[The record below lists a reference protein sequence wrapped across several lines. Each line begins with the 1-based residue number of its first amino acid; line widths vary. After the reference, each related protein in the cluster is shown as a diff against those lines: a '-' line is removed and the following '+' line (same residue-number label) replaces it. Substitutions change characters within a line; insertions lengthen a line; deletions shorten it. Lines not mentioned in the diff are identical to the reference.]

1 MLTCFSGAYNFWVS
15 NMGDHMVAAAVEQIT
30 RRLTGAHSM
39 LQKLMKAYLVPSGMK
54 DHLAL
59 STDKVSK

>member
-1 MLTCFSGAYNFWVS
+1 
-15 NMGDHMVAAAVEQIT
+15 MGDHMVAAAVEQIT